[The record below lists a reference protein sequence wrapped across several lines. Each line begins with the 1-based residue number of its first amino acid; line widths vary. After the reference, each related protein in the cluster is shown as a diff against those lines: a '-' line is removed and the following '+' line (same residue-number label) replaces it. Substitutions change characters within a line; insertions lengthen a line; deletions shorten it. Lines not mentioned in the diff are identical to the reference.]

1 MIIVFYN
8 LKEQLPK
15 FHPLCRLSA
24 KLKRGKLVTIYCR
37 SKEVAERVKYST
49 EQWNTCINAFGSHE
63 LQLDVLQ
70 AAHYCT
76 HSVQWMTNKEM
87 RL

>member
-1 MIIVFYN
+1 M
-8 LKEQLPK
+8 P
-15 FHPLCRLSA
+15 
-24 KLKRGKLVTIYCR
+24 IYCR

-49 EQWNTCINAFGSHE
+49 EKWSTCIKAFGSHE

-76 HSVQWMTNKEM
+76 HSCSMDDKQRNEALRVVE
-87 RL
+87 RCR